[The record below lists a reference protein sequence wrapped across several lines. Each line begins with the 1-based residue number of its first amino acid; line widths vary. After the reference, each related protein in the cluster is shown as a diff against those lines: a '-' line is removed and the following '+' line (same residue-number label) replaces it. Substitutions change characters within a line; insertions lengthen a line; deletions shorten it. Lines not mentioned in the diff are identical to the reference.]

1 MYSDNARGAMLMV
14 VGAAAFTLSD
24 TIMKVLG
31 GELPLFQTLLWRGL
45 AVSLALAALAWHKGV
60 FTVALHGRDRWLISL
75 RTLADTVA
83 TWFFLQALYNMP
95 IANMT
100 AIMQALPLTLTL
112 AGALLFGEKV
122 GWRRLAAIG
131 VGFIGVMMIVRPDA
145 QGFDRHS
152 IYALIC
158 VALVTTRDL
167 STRRMTRSVPSLIIA
182 LANAVLV
189 TMLGAVGSFF
199 EVWSPP
205 KGVNI
210 ALLGATSALVV
221 TGYLVTV
228 MAMRVGELG
237 FVTPFRYTGLVWALG
252 LGFVVFGEW
261 PDLVTFLGAALIVG
275 TGLFTFFRER
285 RLSISRSRALVRN

>member
-1 MYSDNARGAMLMV
+1 MYSDNARGAMLMIT
-14 VGAAAFTLSD
+14 GAAAFTLSD
-24 TIMKVLG
+24 TVMKVLD

-45 AVSLALAALAWHKGV
+45 AVSVALVALAWHKGV
-60 FTVALHGRDRWLISL
+60 FAIRLDRRDRWLISL
-75 RTLADTVA
+75 RTLADTVS
-83 TWFFLQALYNMP
+83 TWFFLQALYHMP

-112 AGALLFGEKV
+112 AGGLLFGEKV
-122 GWRRLAAIG
+122 GWRRLAAIA
-131 VGFIGVMMIVRPDA
+131 VGFVGVMLIVRPDA
-145 QGFDRHS
+145 DGFDRYS
-152 IYALIC
+152 LYALLC

-167 STRRMTRSVPSLIIA
+167 ATRRMTRSVPSLVIA

-189 TMLGAVGSFF
+189 TLLGAVGSFF

-205 KGVNI
+205 QGVNI
-210 ALLGATSALVV
+210 ALVAATSALVV

-228 MAMRVGELG
+228 MAVRVGELG

-261 PDLVTFLGAALIVG
+261 PDPITLLGAGLIVA

-285 RLSISRSRALVRN
+285 ALNISRARALVRN